1 MALKP
6 KQRLLAELMV
16 SKPELTNLQYAEEA
30 GIDPK
35 TVYKWKKE
43 QEFTDYVHEL
53 CLAKFEGLEK
63 LAIQKLQENMARG
76 NQKAIEYALDYLGYK
91 ATQKIDAD
99 VSTDINITIEQ
110 GDYNEN
116 R

>member
-6 KQRLLAELMV
+6 KQRALAELMV
-16 SKPELTNLQYAEEA
+16 SNPELTNLQYAEEA
-30 GIDPK
+30 GIDVK

-43 QEFTDYVHEL
+43 QEFQDYVHEL

-63 LAIQKLQENMARG
+63 LAIQKLKENMAKG

-91 ATQKIDAD
+91 ATQKVEAD
-99 VSTDINITIEQ
+99 VNTDINITI
-110 GDYNEN
+110 D
-116 R
+116 

>member
-16 SKPELTNLQYAEEA
+16 AKPELTNEEYAKEI

-35 TVYKWKKE
+35 TLYNWKKIS
-43 QEFTDYVHEL
+43 EFQDYLNEL
-53 CLAKFEGLEK
+53 CKNKFKGLQT
-63 LAIQKLQENMARG
+63 LAIEKLQENIAAK

-91 ATQKIDAD
+91 ATTKVEAD
-99 VSTDINITIEQ
+99 VSGNMDININIE
-110 GDYNEN
+110 D
-116 R
+116 

>member
-16 SKPELTNLQYAEEA
+16 SNPKMTNLEYAAEVE
-30 GIDPK
+30 IDPK

-43 QEFTDYVHEL
+43 QEFQAYLHEL
-53 CLAKFEGLEK
+53 YIEKFKSLED
-63 LAIQKLQENMARG
+63 LAIQKLQENIEKR

-91 ATQKIDAD
+91 ATQKVEAD
-99 VSTDINITIEQ
+99 VNTDITITI
-110 GDYNEN
+110 D
-116 R
+116 